1 MEQNCGSC
9 KSDRSKKI
17 NGQKCEVVRCR
28 RQEASGQQPPGDRRV
43 LISPGELLAWLDFV
57 VLMTEESMS
66 TAAVFPMEGSVPLWP
81 RDKVLG
87 SHRLKL
93 TLCSGI

>member
-1 MEQNCGSC
+1 M
-9 KSDRSKKI
+9 DR
-17 NGQKCEVVRCR
+17 NVRQVGAGDKR
-28 RQEASGQQPPGDRRV
+28 PQANSQLETGGRQRRV
-43 LISPGELLAWLDFV
+43 PTSPVELLAWLDFV
-57 VLMTEESMS
+57 VLMTEESVS
-66 TAAVFPMEGSVPLWP
+66 TAAAIPMEGSVPLWP